1 MNNRNKIIFFIIFFQ
16 IFSTL
21 YCSNIIV
28 LNSTQYRSGH
38 FAFNSNGDM
47 IIEYSYNKN
56 RLFYGLKKNGKYFF
70 KDNSGNSI
78 PTKEITLNYT
88 NDAYRYEAKN
98 IFVLIN
104 EKEYLFSIA
113 IDSSVAELYDLNN
126 DNDIQYKII
135 PSKNFIGNTMFSYVF
150 SLLEMN
156 TNPKKYLISYVG
168 DGNYQLKTFNF
179 SNFGFEVSD
188 YSVTSTSNPYSISF
202 GNRIVSCFLMGDEIV
217 VFLVRHDQLAYE
229 LYIYNTNLEILNDG
243 NLAYIDSISNFNN
256 GYGLFSKAYHLTN
269 RDAIFAY
276 FNEPNFHLK
285 IKTGTI
291 GTNHTT
297 FTSKIEK
304 SLSDYNFYHDVLLS
318 DFIKIN
324 SERFVYIGVP
334 KTNTNKTIN
343 IILFD
348 LYNDYKSMNI
358 RIYKETLNNEHVI
371 SQEISG
377 DVFNGHL
384 IFTCTAK
391 KTGEYSILMI
401 FGYANITDKM
411 FDISDYFMDDDNN
424 NSNNLFDKLLENV
437 EIENNIFSYTLL
449 TDVIKMVSIPEEI
462 LFYNKTDNSEILV
475 NNGDTLYRDYTF
487 KQNQSKEKT
496 DQYYYFEYQPI
507 IEEPSYNNYNNNTI
521 AHIEVNSQTQYQNIY
536 IPNRFYGR
544 TVTIKFKLCHKYCE
558 KCFKF
563 GKSDNNQLC
572 TSCLPNYRYF
582 YNNEFNNNCIPNGY
596 FYDKEAQILTQCS
609 DDNSK
614 FYFDLNENKK
624 ICFKKIYECPEEY
637 HYYNETNN
645 ECINYT
651 APIPTTIFTTIT
663 TTIPTTI
670 LTTIPT
676 TILTT
681 MPTTILTTI
690 PTTMLTTIITTSIP
704 TTIATTIPTTIPTT
718 ISTTITTTIPTTI
731 LTTIPTTII
740 TTIPTTILTT
750 VQLTE
755 KIASFICNYEEFLN
769 EKCSFKNKTNQE
781 IYDIIK
787 KEILPSF
794 PPDGKSIVINGTDNY
809 VFQITN
815 NKNELETLNGSIS
828 NEYNLSM
835 IDLAEC
841 GEALKETN
849 SMDDES
855 SLNIL
860 KFEKKS
866 NLTIEKNIQ
875 YEIFEINSN
884 EKLNLSICKDKPVDI
899 YVPLELSSDTKIKY
913 EDLKSQGYDL
923 FDKNSEFYTDIC
935 TPYKSPDGTDVSLAV
950 RNSEFYNSTETS
962 CQENCEYGDYLSD
975 SSFLKCVCSV
985 VEDDIDLEKPEKF
998 TGLTFLLSF
1007 YEVIKN
1013 SNYEVLKCHG
1023 LTFKLINFI
1032 INIGS
1037 IVTMA
1042 LFLLYLIFVIMYII
1056 TGIKKLRIEIS
1067 KIMDEKNFDKSN
1079 KIHMDNNME
1088 NNIELKEKN
1097 RNIQRKEKSVLLAN
1111 DANNIKINNRSKFK
1125 SKTKKI
1131 INKKRINNKLNRRSV
1146 FQAIQNNIIIKN
1158 NLNNYPPKKFQN
1170 KIILSRI
1177 QNDIIINKSSKDSK
1191 ESNFQKLLYE
1201 KEKPGLFSNK
1211 NNDIAIIPNESINK
1225 KEENNYKYTNIE
1237 LNELD
1242 YLEAIKYDKRTFC
1255 QIYWSILNREHL
1267 ILFTFF
1273 SWGDYNLT
1281 SVKFARFFFFIC
1293 TDMAMNIFFFT
1304 DDSMHKI
1311 YKNYGKWNFV
1321 QNIPQIIYSLLVSQG
1336 IQVLI
1341 CFLTL
1346 TDKYFYQIKRSKFE
1360 KSNSIEIFK
1369 ILKCIKIKLC
1379 IFYVITFVLFIFYWY
1394 AVTSFCAVYK
1404 NTQIIFIKDSLSSF
1418 LGGILY
1424 PFPLYLFPALLRIIS
1439 LKSEKKNLSCLY
1451 KLSDFIPIF

>member
-1 MNNRNKIIFFIIFFQ
+1 M
-16 IFSTL
+16 
-21 YCSNIIV
+21 
-28 LNSTQYRSGH
+28 
-38 FAFNSNGDM
+38 
-47 IIEYSYNKN
+47 
-56 RLFYGLKKNGKYFF
+56 
-70 KDNSGNSI
+70 
-78 PTKEITLNYT
+78 
-88 NDAYRYEAKN
+88 
-98 IFVLIN
+98 
-104 EKEYLFSIA
+104 
-113 IDSSVAELYDLNN
+113 
-126 DNDIQYKII
+126 
-135 PSKNFIGNTMFSYVF
+135 
-150 SLLEMN
+150 
-156 TNPKKYLISYVG
+156 
-168 DGNYQLKTFNF
+168 
-179 SNFGFEVSD
+179 
-188 YSVTSTSNPYSISF
+188 
-202 GNRIVSCFLMGDEIV
+202 
-217 VFLVRHDQLAYE
+217 
-229 LYIYNTNLEILNDG
+229 
-243 NLAYIDSISNFNN
+243 
-256 GYGLFSKAYHLTN
+256 
-269 RDAIFAY
+269 
-276 FNEPNFHLK
+276 
-285 IKTGTI
+285 
-291 GTNHTT
+291 
-297 FTSKIEK
+297 
-304 SLSDYNFYHDVLLS
+304 
-318 DFIKIN
+318 
-324 SERFVYIGVP
+324 
-334 KTNTNKTIN
+334 
-343 IILFD
+343 
-348 LYNDYKSMNI
+348 
-358 RIYKETLNNEHVI
+358 
-371 SQEISG
+371 
-377 DVFNGHL
+377 
-384 IFTCTAK
+384 
-391 KTGEYSILMI
+391 
-401 FGYANITDKM
+401 
-411 FDISDYFMDDDNN
+411 
-424 NSNNLFDKLLENV
+424 
-437 EIENNIFSYTLL
+437 
-449 TDVIKMVSIPEEI
+449 
-462 LFYNKTDNSEILV
+462 
-475 NNGDTLYRDYTF
+475 
-487 KQNQSKEKT
+487 
-496 DQYYYFEYQPI
+496 
-507 IEEPSYNNYNNNTI
+507 
-521 AHIEVNSQTQYQNIY
+521 
-536 IPNRFYGR
+536 
-544 TVTIKFKLCHKYCE
+544 
-558 KCFKF
+558 
-563 GKSDNNQLC
+563 
-572 TSCLPNYRYF
+572 
-582 YNNEFNNNCIPNGY
+582 
-596 FYDKEAQILTQCS
+596 
-609 DDNSK
+609 
-614 FYFDLNENKK
+614 
-624 ICFKKIYECPEEY
+624 
-637 HYYNETNN
+637 
-645 ECINYT
+645 
-651 APIPTTIFTTIT
+651 
-663 TTIPTTI
+663 
-670 LTTIPT
+670 
-676 TILTT
+676 
-681 MPTTILTTI
+681 
-690 PTTMLTTIITTSIP
+690 
-704 TTIATTIPTTIPTT
+704 
-718 ISTTITTTIPTTI
+718 
-731 LTTIPTTII
+731 
-740 TTIPTTILTT
+740 
-750 VQLTE
+750 
-755 KIASFICNYEEFLN
+755 
-769 EKCSFKNKTNQE
+769 
-781 IYDIIK
+781 
-787 KEILPSF
+787 PSF

-923 FDKNSEFYTDIC
+923 FDKNSKFYTDIC

-950 RNSEFYNSTETS
+950 RNSEFYNSKETS
-962 CQENCEYGDYLSD
+962 CQENCEYGNYLSD

-1097 RNIQRKEKSVLLAN
+1097 RNIQRKEKSLLLAN

-1146 FQAIQNNIIIKN
+1146 FQAIQNGVIIKN

-1424 PFPLYLFPALLRIIS
+1424 PFPLYLFPTLLRIIS